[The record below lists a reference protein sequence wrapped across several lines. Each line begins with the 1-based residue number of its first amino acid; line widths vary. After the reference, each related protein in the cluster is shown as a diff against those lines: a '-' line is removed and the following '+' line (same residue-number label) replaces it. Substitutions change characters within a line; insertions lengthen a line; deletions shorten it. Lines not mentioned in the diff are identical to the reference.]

1 MVNLLAT
8 ASAMKTTTLAR
19 LASTTSVAQVVV
31 VLNAKDVAAARR
43 RLACACVMLH
53 TTVPVV
59 REVKAQRRA
68 AFHAPIKTALLIAVV
83 VVVFATKL
91 PANALALLSQDNTS
105 MVLHA
110 KQHAGQIH
118 TLQTGR
124 VLLTSGVG
132 PPAKPITC

>member
-1 MVNLLAT
+1 
-8 ASAMKTTTLAR
+8 
-19 LASTTSVAQVVV
+19 
-31 VLNAKDVAAARR
+31 
-43 RLACACVMLH
+43 MLH
-53 TTVPVV
+53 TTVPVA

-68 AFHAPIKTALLIAVV
+68 AFHAPTKTALLIAVA

-118 TLQTGR
+118 TLQTGIKR
-124 VLLTSGVG
+124 DGAGDALYNLAFGKCARPCEG
-132 PPAKPITC
+132 GQADRRNLKLEHCYHENWWKKFDFKGGK